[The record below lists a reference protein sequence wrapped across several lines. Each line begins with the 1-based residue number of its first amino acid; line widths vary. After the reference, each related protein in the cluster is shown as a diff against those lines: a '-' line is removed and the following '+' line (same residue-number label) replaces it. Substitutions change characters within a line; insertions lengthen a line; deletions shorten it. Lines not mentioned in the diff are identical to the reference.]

1 MKQYSYD
8 ESCGYYDLL
17 ETSEKENK
25 ERNAFLERVFKKYK
39 IKSVFDL
46 TCGTGA
52 QAIYFL
58 KKGYSVKASDY
69 SQGMIDVANNKL
81 KKLKR
86 KERFLC
92 GDMRTTKFG
101 KADAVITMFNAIGH
115 LSKKEF
121 EKSLG
126 NFKDNLKPKGYY
138 IFDIYNLN
146 EMPNGLPLNKHID
159 NARDIKNGELYLVRF
174 CENKLNMKKG
184 ILCTRHELYVQHDMK
199 PYRIIKSHWDM
210 QLYVYPELKQ
220 ILERN
225 GLKVL
230 EVHGGADFS
239 KFNDKKSESIYI
251 VAQKK

>member
-8 ESCGYYDLL
+8 ESCRYYDFL
-17 ETSEKENK
+17 ETSTKENK
-25 ERNAFLERVFKKYK
+25 ERNSFLEKAFKKYK

-58 KKGYSVKASDY
+58 KKGYTVKASDY
-69 SQGMIDVANNKL
+69 SQGMIDVANDKL

-86 KERFLC
+86 KERFVKA
-92 GDMRTTKFG
+92 DMRNIKFG

-115 LSKKEF
+115 LSKADF
-121 EKSLG
+121 EKSLE

-146 EMPNGLPLNKHID
+146 EIANGLPLNKHID
-159 NARDIKNGELYLVRF
+159 NVREIGTLYLVRF
-174 CENKLNMKKG
+174 CENILNKRKG
-184 ILCTRHELYVQHDMK
+184 IITTKHELYIQHDFE
-199 PYRIIKSHWDM
+199 PYHIVKSHWDM
-210 QLYVYPELKQ
+210 QLYLYKELKE

-230 EVHGGADFS
+230 EVHGDAKMS
-239 KFNDKKSESIYI
+239 KFNDKRSESIYI
-251 VAQKK
+251 VAQKQ